1 MTTLT
6 SPHDLLA
13 AIPFLIGYHP
23 QDSLVL
29 VALKD
34 EAVGMAM
41 RVDMPVGVS
50 AEGYDLLASHFLRDG
65 ADGAFIVAYVGEGA
79 VDPENVLINT
89 SAALVRAGID
99 IKESLIVRDNRF
111 RSMICSDLTCCPPEG
126 SVIPDLGSS
135 RIAAEHVIAG
145 HPMPFENVDGLVQ
158 SIAAVASSFESV
170 WADEVQAFWVSSDS
184 EEIQELQRDGATAII
199 DLVGEYREGRGAE
212 DRELAARV
220 IGRLSDIQVRDFAL
234 GSHTD
239 ESADYYWAMWRD
251 LLRIAPRGFVA
262 PIACL
267 FAAMAYERGEGALAH
282 KGLDRGLGDDDQY
295 SLAHLLRRVFT
306 AGWPPQSFSA
316 MRKELHPKVVAAIFG

>member
-1 MTTLT
+1 
-6 SPHDLLA
+6 
-13 AIPFLIGYHP
+13 
-23 QDSLVL
+23 
-29 VALKD
+29 
-34 EAVGMAM
+34 
-41 RVDMPVGVS
+41 
-50 AEGYDLLASHFLRDG
+50 
-65 ADGAFIVAYVGEGA
+65 VAYVGASA

-99 IKESLIVRDNRF
+99 IKESLIVRNNRF

-126 SVIPDLGSS
+126 SAIPDLGSS

-158 SIAAVASSFESV
+158 SIAAVPSSFESV

-316 MRKELHPKVVAAIFG
+316 MRIELHPKVVAAIFG

>member
-65 ADGAFIVAYVGEGA
+65 ADGAFIVAYVGAGA

-99 IKESLIVRDNRF
+99 IKESLIVRNNRF

-126 SVIPDLGSS
+126 SAIPDLGSS

-145 HPMPFENVDGLVQ
+145 HPMPFENVNGLVQ

-262 PIACL
+262 PVACL

-316 MRKELHPKVVAAIFG
+316 MRIELHPKVVAAIFG

>member
-41 RVDMPVGVS
+41 RVDMPS
-50 AEGYDLLASHFLRDG
+50 DLQASGYDLLASHFLRDE
-65 ADGAFIVAYVGEGA
+65 ADGAFVVAYVGAGA

-99 IKESLIVRDNRF
+99 VKESLIVRDNRF
-111 RSMICSDLTCCPPEG
+111 RSMLCSDLICCPPEG
-126 SVIPDLGSS
+126 SVVPDLDSS

-145 HPMPFENVDGLVQ
+145 HPMPFESVDGLVQ
-158 SIAAVASSFESV
+158 SIAGVPSSFESI
-170 WADEVQAFWVSSDS
+170 WQDEVHAFWVSSDS
-184 EEIQELQRDGATAII
+184 EEIQELQRDGATAVI
-199 DLVGEYREGRGAE
+199 DLAGEYREGRGAE

-239 ESADYYWAMWRD
+239 ESADYYWVMWRD

-262 PIACL
+262 PVACL

-282 KGLDRGLGDDDQY
+282 KGLDRALGDDDQY
-295 SLAHLLRRVFT
+295 SLAHLLRRVYT

-316 MRKELHPKVVAAIFG
+316 MRAQLHPKVVAAIFG

>member
-65 ADGAFIVAYVGEGA
+65 ADGAFIVAYVGAGA

-99 IKESLIVRDNRF
+99 IKESLIVRNNRF

-126 SVIPDLGSS
+126 SAIPDLGSS

-158 SIAAVASSFESV
+158 SIAALPSSFESV

-262 PIACL
+262 PVACL

-316 MRKELHPKVVAAIFG
+316 MRTELHPKVVAAIFG

>member
-111 RSMICSDLTCCPPEG
+111 RSLICSDPTCCPPEG
-126 SVIPDLGSS
+126 SAVPDLGSS

-262 PIACL
+262 PVACL

-316 MRKELHPKVVAAIFG
+316 MRTELHPKVVAAIFG

>member
-65 ADGAFIVAYVGEGA
+65 ADGAFIVAYVGAGA

-99 IKESLIVRDNRF
+99 IKESLIVRNNRF

-126 SVIPDLGSS
+126 SAIPDLGSS

-158 SIAAVASSFESV
+158 SIAALPSSFESV

-282 KGLDRGLGDDDQY
+282 KGLYRGLGDDDQY

-316 MRKELHPKVVAAIFG
+316 MRIELHPKVVAAIFG

>member
-65 ADGAFIVAYVGEGA
+65 ADGAFIVAYVGAGA

-99 IKESLIVRDNRF
+99 IKESLIVRNNRF

-126 SVIPDLGSS
+126 SAVPDLGSS

-239 ESADYYWAMWRD
+239 ESADYYWVMWRD

-316 MRKELHPKVVAAIFG
+316 MRIELHPKVVAAIFG

>member
-65 ADGAFIVAYVGEGA
+65 ADGAFIVAYVGAGE

-99 IKESLIVRDNRF
+99 IKESLIVRNNRF

-126 SVIPDLGSS
+126 SAIPDLGSS

-145 HPMPFENVDGLVQ
+145 HPMPFENEDGLVQ
-158 SIAAVASSFESV
+158 SIAALPSSFESV

-316 MRKELHPKVVAAIFG
+316 MRTELHPKVVAAIFG

>member
-99 IKESLIVRDNRF
+99 IKELLIVSNNRF

-126 SVIPDLGSS
+126 SAVPDLGSS

-158 SIAAVASSFESV
+158 SIAAVPSSFESV

-316 MRKELHPKVVAAIFG
+316 MRIELHPKVVAAIFG

>member
-41 RVDMPVGVS
+41 RVDLPVGVS

-99 IKESLIVRDNRF
+99 IKESLIVRNNRF

-126 SVIPDLGSS
+126 SLIPDLGSS

-267 FAAMAYERGEGALAH
+267 FAAMAYERGEGALAQ

-316 MRKELHPKVVAAIFG
+316 MRTELHPKVVAAIFG

>member
-65 ADGAFIVAYVGEGA
+65 ADGAFIVAYVGAGA

-99 IKESLIVRDNRF
+99 IKESLIVSNNRF

-126 SVIPDLGSS
+126 SAVPDLGSS

-158 SIAAVASSFESV
+158 SIAALPSSFESV

-316 MRKELHPKVVAAIFG
+316 MRTELHPKVVAAIFG

>member
-41 RVDMPVGVS
+41 RVDIPVGVS

-65 ADGAFIVAYVGEGA
+65 ADGAFIVAYVGAGA

-99 IKESLIVRDNRF
+99 IKESLIVRNNRF
-111 RSMICSDLTCCPPEG
+111 RSMICTDLTCCPPEG
-126 SVIPDLGSS
+126 SAVPDLGSS

-158 SIAAVASSFESV
+158 SIAALPSSFESV

-239 ESADYYWAMWRD
+239 ESADCYWAMWRD

-316 MRKELHPKVVAAIFG
+316 MRIELHPKVVAAIFG

>member
-99 IKESLIVRDNRF
+99 IKESLIVSNNRF

-126 SVIPDLGSS
+126 SAIPDLGSS

-158 SIAAVASSFESV
+158 SIAALPSSFESV

-316 MRKELHPKVVAAIFG
+316 MRIELHPKVVAAIFG

>member
-65 ADGAFIVAYVGEGA
+65 ADGAFIVAYVGAGA

-99 IKESLIVRDNRF
+99 IKESLIVSNNRF

-126 SVIPDLGSS
+126 SAVPDLGSS

-158 SIAAVASSFESV
+158 SIAAVPSSFESV

-239 ESADYYWAMWRD
+239 ESADYYWVMWRD

-316 MRKELHPKVVAAIFG
+316 MRIELHPKVVAAIFG

>member
-41 RVDMPVGVS
+41 RVDIPVGVS
-50 AEGYDLLASHFLRDG
+50 ADGYDLLASHFLRDG
-65 ADGAFIVAYVGEGA
+65 ADGAFIVAYVGAGA

-99 IKESLIVRDNRF
+99 IKESLIVRNNRF

-126 SVIPDLGSS
+126 SAIPDLGSS

-145 HPMPFENVDGLVQ
+145 HPMPFENVDGLVR

-262 PIACL
+262 PVACL

-282 KGLDRGLGDDDQY
+282 KGLDRALGDDDQY

-316 MRKELHPKVVAAIFG
+316 MRAQLHPKVVAAIFG

>member
-65 ADGAFIVAYVGEGA
+65 ADGAFIVAYVGASA

-99 IKESLIVRDNRF
+99 IKESLIVRNNRF
-111 RSMICSDLTCCPPEG
+111 RSMICSDLACCPPEG
-126 SVIPDLGSS
+126 SAIPDLGSS

-158 SIAAVASSFESV
+158 SIAALPSSFESV

-316 MRKELHPKVVAAIFG
+316 MRTELHPKVVAAIFG

>member
-41 RVDMPVGVS
+41 RVDMPVCVS

-65 ADGAFIVAYVGEGA
+65 ADGAFIVAYVGAGA

-99 IKESLIVRDNRF
+99 IKESLIVRNNRF

-126 SVIPDLGSS
+126 SAIPDLGSS

-306 AGWPPQSFSA
+306 AGRPPQSFSA
-316 MRKELHPKVVAAIFG
+316 MRTELHPKVVAAIFG

>member
-65 ADGAFIVAYVGEGA
+65 ADGAFIVAYVGEGT

-99 IKESLIVRDNRF
+99 IKESLIVCNNRF
-111 RSMICSDLTCCPPEG
+111 RSMICSDPTCCPPEG
-126 SVIPDLGSS
+126 SAIPDLGSS

-158 SIAAVASSFESV
+158 SIAALPSSFESV

-316 MRKELHPKVVAAIFG
+316 MRIELHPKVVAAIFG

>member
-79 VDPENVLINT
+79 ADPENVLINT

-99 IKESLIVRDNRF
+99 IKESLIVRNNRF
-111 RSMICSDLTCCPPEG
+111 RSMICSDLACCPPEG
-126 SVIPDLGSS
+126 SAIPDLGSS

-158 SIAAVASSFESV
+158 SIAALPSSFESV
-170 WADEVQAFWVSSDS
+170 WADEVHAFWVSSDS

-262 PIACL
+262 PVACL

-316 MRKELHPKVVAAIFG
+316 MRIELHPKVVAAIFG